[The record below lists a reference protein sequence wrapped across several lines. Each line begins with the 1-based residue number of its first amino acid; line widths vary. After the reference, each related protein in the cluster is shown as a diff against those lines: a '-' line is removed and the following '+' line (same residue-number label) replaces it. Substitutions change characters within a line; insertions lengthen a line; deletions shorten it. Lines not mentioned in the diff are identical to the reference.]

1 MFRHLNVGLPIATL
15 FVVLISA
22 GPCVSQ
28 GCEEL
33 KLASATDAVNA
44 LDRGEIRTAFCSRTA
59 FQLIGNLPQEQA
71 VPILIKYLGFMRPN
85 SNEVQHG
92 LPSPYPAVDALA
104 KVGLAAE
111 PALIDFIAQQEDD
124 NSLKRANA
132 VEALDLIR
140 HGDAVPAIKLMRER
154 SASLAGTPAASRLD
168 SAANY
173 MLKTYCPGK
182 FRRRCE
188 ERLKSDEER

>member
-1 MFRHLNVGLPIATL
+1 MSRYLNVGSLTATL
-15 FVVLISA
+15 FVVLLSA
-22 GPCVSQ
+22 SPCASQ

-33 KLASATDAVNA
+33 KLASATEAVNA
-44 LDRGEIRTAFCSRTA
+44 LDHGEIKTAFCSRAA
-59 FQLIGNLPQEQA
+59 FQLIENLPQEQA
-71 VPILIKYLGFMRPN
+71 VPILVKYLGFTRPN
-85 SNEVQHG
+85 SNEVQR
-92 LPSPYPAVDALA
+92 LRSPYPAVDALA

-124 NSLKRANA
+124 NSLQRANA

-168 SAANY
+168 SAARY
-173 MLKTYCPGK
+173 MLKKYCPGK
-182 FRRRCE
+182 FRQKCE
-188 ERLKSDEER
+188 ERLKSEKEK

>member
-1 MFRHLNVGLPIATL
+1 MSRRLDVGLPIATL

-22 GPCVSQ
+22 SPCVAQ
-28 GCEEL
+28 RCDEL

-44 LDRGEIRTAFCSRTA
+44 LDRGEIRTAFCSRAA
-59 FQLIGNLPQEQA
+59 FQLIGDLPQEEA
-71 VPILIKYLGFMRPN
+71 VPILIKYLGFRRPD
-85 SNEVQHG
+85 SNGPQR
-92 LPSPYPAVDALA
+92 LQSRYPAVDALA

-124 NSLKRANA
+124 NNLQCANA

-154 SASLAGTPAASRLD
+154 SAALAGTPAAGRLD
-168 SAANY
+168 SAAHY

-182 FRRRCE
+182 FRQKCE
-188 ERLKSDEER
+188 ERLKSDK

>member
-1 MFRHLNVGLPIATL
+1 MSRHLDFGLATATL
-15 FVVLISA
+15 FAALFSA
-22 GPCVSQ
+22 SPCVSQ

-44 LDRGEIRTAFCSRTA
+44 LDRGEIRTAFCSRAA
-59 FQLIGNLPQEQA
+59 FQLIGNLPPEQA
-71 VPILIKYLGFMRPN
+71 VPILIKYLGFMRPK

-124 NSLKRANA
+124 SSLQRANA
-132 VEALDLIR
+132 VDALDLIR
-140 HGDAVPAIKLMRER
+140 HGDAVPTIKLMRER
-154 SASLAGTPAASRLD
+154 SAELAGTPAASRLD
-168 SAANY
+168 SAAHY
-173 MLKTYCPGK
+173 MLRKYCPGK
-182 FRRRCE
+182 LRQHCE
-188 ERLKSDEER
+188 ERLKSDVEK